1 MSKEKNL
8 EAYCEELSK
17 KGKNMPEKENKLITP
32 SFIGQLIHTS
42 VLEKELNITSNT
54 RRDWVM
60 DGILPTPIK
69 LKTQL
74 YFINDELTELL
85 INKKR
90 ANDTN

>member
-1 MSKEKNL
+1 
-8 EAYCEELSK
+8 
-17 KGKNMPEKENKLITP
+17 
-32 SFIGQLIHTS
+32 
-42 VLEKELNITSNT
+42 
-54 RRDWVM
+54 M